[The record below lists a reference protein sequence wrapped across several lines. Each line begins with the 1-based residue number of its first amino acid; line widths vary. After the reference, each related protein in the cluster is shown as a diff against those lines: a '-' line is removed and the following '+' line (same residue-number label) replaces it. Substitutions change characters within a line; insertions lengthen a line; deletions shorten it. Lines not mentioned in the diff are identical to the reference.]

1 MVFRGNFPGSIL
13 ESPRRVRV
21 DCCELSALDKIE
33 KVIIRHGESRFL
45 VHSSLIHRL
54 TEFYYSIAGIFS
66 LKKTQQELQS
76 PDKKDRQLAGVPD
89 SIQSVMVKKMIE
101 YKLICA
107 QHL

>member
-1 MVFRGNFPGSIL
+1 MCILQNLKSIVERIEIIFL
-13 ESPRRVRV
+13 IAFKRV
-21 DCCELSALDKIE
+21 K
-33 KVIIRHGESRFL
+33 

-89 SIQSVMVKKMIE
+89 SIQSVMVKKKIE